1 MYQEEKGKVV
11 NEAIAEIDLD
21 TNEIVKI
28 SNDKM
33 ICNFVMSPNGKTL
46 LCNFRSKGYWAIFDL
61 DSKTEKKFN
70 KNLINGYAT
79 VDEIS
84 FVDDYHILTLGKPF
98 TKDKTE
104 YYSKYLIN
112 LKNGKVEKEFFS
124 TQTDIN
130 FNHTYSFDKK
140 VMTIEN
146 IIEGSKFKIKTNEKT
161 IEPIGASEKY
171 AMFNT
176 GSNGIMY
183 LINLEKKEWL
193 KINIPVKSW
202 ENMNLYLMGKEN
214 KMLITFDKKAYIVDI
229 SDLGNMK

>member
-1 MYQEEKGKVV
+1 M
-11 NEAIAEIDLD
+11 D

-98 TKDKTE
+98 TK
-104 YYSKYLIN
+104 
-112 LKNGKVEKEFFS
+112 EK
-124 TQTDIN
+124 Q
-130 FNHTYSFDKK
+130 
-140 VMTIEN
+140 N
-146 IIEGSKFKIKTNEKT
+146 IIVSI
-161 IEPIGASEKY
+161 
-171 AMFNT
+171 
-176 GSNGIMY
+176 
-183 LINLEKKEWL
+183 
-193 KINIPVKSW
+193 
-202 ENMNLYLMGKEN
+202 
-214 KMLITFDKKAYIVDI
+214 
-229 SDLGNMK
+229 